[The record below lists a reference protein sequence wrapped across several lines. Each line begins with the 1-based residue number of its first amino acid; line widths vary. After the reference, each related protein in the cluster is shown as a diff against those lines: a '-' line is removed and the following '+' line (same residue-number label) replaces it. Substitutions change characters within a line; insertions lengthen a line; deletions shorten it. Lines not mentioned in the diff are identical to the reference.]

1 MALFHETAGQARDGS
16 CPSHADRM
24 LDLLRD
30 RTGAAGMGEAGV
42 SHALRFSW
50 DSTAAEILSVY
61 REVLEAK

>member
-1 MALFHETAGQARDGS
+1 MVSGHTDNVGNEQANVTLSKARAEAVAS
-16 CPSHADRM
+16 R
-24 LDLLRD
+24 LR
-30 RTGAAGMGEAGV
+30 EAGV